1 MEGPYRASGCPKHS
15 PSKRTSFTGQDQSE
29 DRPSF
34 HLSGEKEGYPP
45 FLFEDLNHY
54 SSFFNFEFERL
65 LIGVESISAVALYPD
80 EGSRPTRSKAH
91 VILRTANWV

>member
-1 MEGPYRASGCPKHS
+1 MEGPYRASGCPKRS

-65 LIGVESISAVALYPD
+65 LIGAEYILCSGLSLGRRVA
-80 EGSRPTRSKAH
+80 SNSQQRTQRPCQF
-91 VILRTANWV
+91 